1 MIGKLKYTAVLLL
14 IISFVLVSCKS
25 VETKDSYIRIE
36 VNETEAENGKVIQI
50 PSFVSDNEEIQ
61 KELRNLDK
69 ETEYLAKIAEKEQ
82 KKGSEI
88 EMRSY
93 VGGTKSYPQVTV
105 IWYVVED
112 NSRFYNL
119 ITLGADRQACE
130 PVTCKE
136 ALERTE
142 MSGVDL
148 SLKVGKLAQK
158 SGIRG
163 QLQKTE
169 MQGFEIGEDG
179 KVKEIYMKL
188 TLEIEDE
195 EEDILEE
202 HFFSYI
208 LDSEELVSLSE
219 KGYDIPRNL

>member
-14 IISFVLVSCKS
+14 MISSVLVSCKS
-25 VETKDSYIRIE
+25 TAAKNPDIRIE
-36 VNETEAENGKVIQI
+36 VSESGTENGKVIQI
-50 PSFVSDNEEIQ
+50 PAFVSDNEEIQ

-69 ETEYLAKIAEKEQ
+69 ETEDLEKIVEKEQ

-93 VGGTKSYPQVTV
+93 VGGTKTYPQVTV
-105 IWYVVED
+105 IWYTVEE
-112 NSRFYNL
+112 NSRLYNL
-119 ITLGADRQACE
+119 ITLGADRQTCE
-130 PVTCKE
+130 PITCKE

-179 KVKEIYMKL
+179 KVKDIYMKL

-195 EEDILEE
+195 EEDIIEE
-202 HFFSYI
+202 HFFSYN
-208 LDSEELVSLSE
+208 LDSEELTGLSE
-219 KGYDIPRNL
+219 KGYDVP

>member
-14 IISFVLVSCKS
+14 MISSVLVSCKS
-25 VETKDSYIRIE
+25 TAAKNPDIRIE
-36 VNETEAENGKVIQI
+36 VSESGMENGKVIQI
-50 PSFVSDNEEIQ
+50 PAFVSDNEEIQ
-61 KELRNLDK
+61 KELRDLDK
-69 ETEYLAKIAEKEQ
+69 ETEDLEKIVEKEQ

-93 VGGTKSYPQVTV
+93 VGGTKTYPQVTV
-105 IWYVVED
+105 IWYTVEE
-112 NSRFYNL
+112 NSRLYNL
-119 ITLGADRQACE
+119 ITLGADRQTCK
-130 PVTCKE
+130 PITCKE

-179 KVKEIYMKL
+179 KVKDIYMKL
-188 TLEIEDE
+188 TMEIEDE
-195 EEDILEE
+195 EEDIIEE
-202 HFFSYI
+202 HFFSYN
-208 LDSEELVSLSE
+208 LDSEELTGLSE
-219 KGYDIPRNL
+219 KGYDVP

>member
-1 MIGKLKYTAVLLL
+1 M
-14 IISFVLVSCKS
+14 
-25 VETKDSYIRIE
+25 
-36 VNETEAENGKVIQI
+36 
-50 PSFVSDNEEIQ
+50 
-61 KELRNLDK
+61 
-69 ETEYLAKIAEKEQ
+69 
-82 KKGSEI
+82 
-88 EMRSY
+88 
-93 VGGTKSYPQVTV
+93 
-105 IWYVVED
+105 IWYVVEE

-219 KGYDIPRNL
+219 KGYDIP

>member
-1 MIGKLKYTAVLLL
+1 MVGKLKYTAVLLL
-14 IISFVLVSCKS
+14 IISSVLVSCKS

-36 VNETEAENGKVIQI
+36 VNETEAENGKAIQI
-50 PSFVSDNEEIQ
+50 PSFVSNNEEIQ
-61 KELRNLDK
+61 KKLRNLDK
-69 ETEYLAKIAEKEQ
+69 ETEDLAKIVEKEQ

-93 VGGTKSYPQVTV
+93 VGGTKNYPQVTV
-105 IWYVVED
+105 VWYVVEE
-112 NSRFYNL
+112 NSRFYKL

-130 PVTCKE
+130 PITCKE

-169 MQGFEIGEDG
+169 MQGFKIGEDG

-219 KGYDIPRNL
+219 KGFDIP

>member
-1 MIGKLKYTAVLLL
+1 MVGKFKYTAVLLL
-14 IISFVLVSCKS
+14 MISSVLVSCKS
-25 VETKDSYIRIE
+25 AETKDPDIRIE
-36 VNETEAENGKVIQI
+36 VSESETENGKVIQI

-93 VGGTKSYPQVTV
+93 VGGTKDYPQVTV
-105 IWYVVED
+105 IWYVVEE

-219 KGYDIPRNL
+219 KGYDIP

>member
-14 IISFVLVSCKS
+14 MISSVLVSCKS
-25 VETKDSYIRIE
+25 TAAKNPDIRIE
-36 VNETEAENGKVIQI
+36 VIESGTENGKVIQI
-50 PSFVSDNEEIQ
+50 PAFVSDNEEIQ

-69 ETEYLAKIAEKEQ
+69 ETEDLEKIVEKEQ

-93 VGGTKSYPQVTV
+93 VGGTKNYPQVTV
-105 IWYVVED
+105 IWYTVEE
-112 NSRFYNL
+112 NSRLYNL
-119 ITLGADRQACE
+119 ITLGADRQTCE
-130 PVTCKE
+130 PITCKE

-179 KVKEIYMKL
+179 KVKDIYMKL
-188 TLEIEDE
+188 TMEIEDE
-195 EEDILEE
+195 EEDIIEE
-202 HFFSYI
+202 HFFSYN
-208 LDSEELVSLSE
+208 LDSEELTGLSE
-219 KGYDIPRNL
+219 KGYDVP

>member
-14 IISFVLVSCKS
+14 MISSVLVSCKS
-25 VETKDSYIRIE
+25 TAAKNPDIRIE
-36 VNETEAENGKVIQI
+36 VSESGTENGKVIQI
-50 PSFVSDNEEIQ
+50 PAFVSDNEEIQ

-69 ETEYLAKIAEKEQ
+69 ETEDLEKIVEKEQ

-93 VGGTKSYPQVTV
+93 VGGTKTYPQVTV
-105 IWYVVED
+105 IWYTVEE
-112 NSRFYNL
+112 NSRLYNL
-119 ITLGADRQACE
+119 ITLGADRQTCE
-130 PVTCKE
+130 PITCKE

-179 KVKEIYMKL
+179 KVKDIYMKL
-188 TLEIEDE
+188 TMEIEDE
-195 EEDILEE
+195 EEDIIEE
-202 HFFSYI
+202 HFFSYN
-208 LDSEELVSLSE
+208 LDSEELTGLSE
-219 KGYDIPRNL
+219 KGYDVP

>member
-1 MIGKLKYTAVLLL
+1 MVGKFKYTAVLLL
-14 IISFVLVSCKS
+14 MISSVLVSCKS
-25 VETKDSYIRIE
+25 AETKDPDIRIE
-36 VNETEAENGKVIQI
+36 VSESETENGKVIQI

-82 KKGSEI
+82 KRGSEI

-93 VGGTKSYPQVTV
+93 VGGTKDYPQVTV
-105 IWYVVED
+105 IWYVVEE

-219 KGYDIPRNL
+219 KGYDIP

>member
-1 MIGKLKYTAVLLL
+1 MVGKLKYTAVLLL
-14 IISFVLVSCKS
+14 IISSVLVSCKS

-36 VNETEAENGKVIQI
+36 VNETEAENGKAIQI
-50 PSFVSDNEEIQ
+50 PSFVSNNEEIQ
-61 KELRNLDK
+61 KKLRDLDK
-69 ETEYLAKIAEKEQ
+69 ETEDLAKIVEKEQ

-93 VGGTKSYPQVTV
+93 VGGTKNYPQVTV
-105 IWYVVED
+105 VWYVVEE
-112 NSRFYNL
+112 NFRFYNL

-130 PVTCKE
+130 AITCKE

-169 MQGFEIGEDG
+169 MQGFKIGEDG

-219 KGYDIPRNL
+219 KGFDIP

>member
-1 MIGKLKYTAVLLL
+1 MI
-14 IISFVLVSCKS
+14 SSVLVSCKS
-25 VETKDSYIRIE
+25 TAAKNPDIRIE
-36 VNETEAENGKVIQI
+36 VSESGTENGKVIQI
-50 PSFVSDNEEIQ
+50 PAFVSDNEEIQ

-69 ETEYLAKIAEKEQ
+69 ETEDLEKIVEKEQ

-93 VGGTKSYPQVTV
+93 VGGTKTYPQVTV
-105 IWYVVED
+105 IWYTVEE
-112 NSRFYNL
+112 NSRLYNL
-119 ITLGADRQACE
+119 ITLGADRQTCE
-130 PVTCKE
+130 PITCKE

-179 KVKEIYMKL
+179 KVKDIYMKL
-188 TLEIEDE
+188 TMEIEDE
-195 EEDILEE
+195 EEDIIEE
-202 HFFSYI
+202 HFFSYN
-208 LDSEELVSLSE
+208 LDSEELTGLSE
-219 KGYDIPRNL
+219 KGYDVP

>member
-1 MIGKLKYTAVLLL
+1 MVGKLKYTAVLLL
-14 IISFVLVSCKS
+14 IISSVLVSCKS

-36 VNETEAENGKVIQI
+36 VNETEAESGRAIQI

-61 KELRNLDK
+61 KKLRDLDK
-69 ETEYLAKIAEKEQ
+69 ETEDLAKIVEKEQ

-93 VGGTKSYPQVTV
+93 VGGTKNYPQVTV
-105 IWYVVED
+105 VWYVVEE
-112 NSRFYNL
+112 NFRFYNL

-130 PVTCKE
+130 PITCKE

-158 SGIRG
+158 SEIRG

-169 MQGFEIGEDG
+169 MQGFKIGEDG

-219 KGYDIPRNL
+219 KGFDIP

>member
-1 MIGKLKYTAVLLL
+1 MVGKLKYTAVLLL
-14 IISFVLVSCKS
+14 IISSVLVSCKS

-36 VNETEAENGKVIQI
+36 VNETEAENGKAIQI
-50 PSFVSDNEEIQ
+50 PSFVSNNEEIQ
-61 KELRNLDK
+61 KKLRNLDK
-69 ETEYLAKIAEKEQ
+69 ETEDLAKIVEKEQ

-219 KGYDIPRNL
+219 KGYDIP

>member
-14 IISFVLVSCKS
+14 MISSVLVSCKS
-25 VETKDSYIRIE
+25 TAAKNPDIRIE
-36 VNETEAENGKVIQI
+36 VSESGTENGKVIQI
-50 PSFVSDNEEIQ
+50 PAFVSDNEEIQ

-69 ETEYLAKIAEKEQ
+69 ETEDLEKIVEKEQ

-93 VGGTKSYPQVTV
+93 VGGTKTYPQVTV
-105 IWYVVED
+105 IWYTVEE
-112 NSRFYNL
+112 NSRLYNL
-119 ITLGADRQACE
+119 LTLGADRQTCE
-130 PVTCKE
+130 PITCKE

-179 KVKEIYMKL
+179 KVKDIYMKL

-195 EEDILEE
+195 EEDIIEE
-202 HFFSYI
+202 HFFSYN
-208 LDSEELVSLSE
+208 LDSEELTGLSE
-219 KGYDIPRNL
+219 KGYDVP

>member
-1 MIGKLKYTAVLLL
+1 MVGKFKYTAVILLM
-14 IISFVLVSCKS
+14 ISSVLVSCKS
-25 VETKDSYIRIE
+25 AETKDPDIRIE
-36 VNETEAENGKVIQI
+36 VSDSETENGKVIQI

-82 KKGSEI
+82 KRGSEI

-219 KGYDIPRNL
+219 KGYDIP

>member
-1 MIGKLKYTAVLLL
+1 MI
-14 IISFVLVSCKS
+14 SSVLVSCKS
-25 VETKDSYIRIE
+25 TAAKNPDIRIE
-36 VNETEAENGKVIQI
+36 VSESGTENGKVIQI
-50 PSFVSDNEEIQ
+50 PAFVSDNEEIQ

-69 ETEYLAKIAEKEQ
+69 ETEDLEKIVEKEQ

-93 VGGTKSYPQVTV
+93 VGGTKNYPQVTV
-105 IWYVVED
+105 IWYTVEE
-112 NSRFYNL
+112 NSRLYNL
-119 ITLGADRQACE
+119 ITLGADRQTCE
-130 PVTCKE
+130 PITCKE

-179 KVKEIYMKL
+179 KVKDIYMKL
-188 TLEIEDE
+188 TMEIEDE
-195 EEDILEE
+195 EEDIIEE
-202 HFFSYI
+202 HFFSYN
-208 LDSEELVSLSE
+208 LDSEELTGLSE
-219 KGYDIPRNL
+219 KGYDVP

>member
-1 MIGKLKYTAVLLL
+1 MVGKFKYTAVLLL
-14 IISFVLVSCKS
+14 IISSVLVSCKS
-25 VETKDSYIRIE
+25 AETKDPYIRIE
-36 VNETEAENGKVIQI
+36 VNENETENGKVIQI

-61 KELRNLDK
+61 KKLRDLDK
-69 ETEYLAKIAEKEQ
+69 ETEDLAKIVEREQ
-82 KKGSEI
+82 KRGSEI

-93 VGGTKSYPQVTV
+93 VGGTKDYPQVTV
-105 IWYVVED
+105 IWYVVGED
-112 NSRFYNL
+112 TRFYNL
-119 ITLGADRQACE
+119 ITLGADTQACE
-130 PVTCKE
+130 PVTCKK

-179 KVKEIYMKL
+179 KVKEIFMKL

-219 KGYDIPRNL
+219 KGYDIP

>member
-1 MIGKLKYTAVLLL
+1 MVGKFKYTAVILLM
-14 IISFVLVSCKS
+14 ISSVLVSCKS
-25 VETKDSYIRIE
+25 TETKDPDIRIE
-36 VNETEAENGKVIQI
+36 VSDSETENGKVIQI

-93 VGGTKSYPQVTV
+93 VGGTKDYPQVTV
-105 IWYVVED
+105 IWYVVEE

-219 KGYDIPRNL
+219 KGYDIP

>member
-1 MIGKLKYTAVLLL
+1 MI
-14 IISFVLVSCKS
+14 SSVLVSCKS
-25 VETKDSYIRIE
+25 AETKDPDIRIE
-36 VNETEAENGKVIQI
+36 VSESETENGKVIQI

-61 KELRNLDK
+61 KKLRDLDK

-82 KKGSEI
+82 KRGSEI

-93 VGGTKSYPQVTV
+93 VGGTKDYPQVTV
-105 IWYVVED
+105 IWYVVEE

-219 KGYDIPRNL
+219 KGYDIP

>member
-1 MIGKLKYTAVLLL
+1 MVGKLKYTAVLLL
-14 IISFVLVSCKS
+14 IISSVLVSCKS

-61 KELRNLDK
+61 KKLRDLDK
-69 ETEYLAKIAEKEQ
+69 ETEDLAKIVEKEQ

-93 VGGTKSYPQVTV
+93 VGGTKNYPQVTV
-105 IWYVVED
+105 VWYVIEE

-119 ITLGADRQACE
+119 ITLAADRQACE
-130 PVTCKE
+130 PITCKE

-169 MQGFEIGEDG
+169 MQGFKIGEDG

-188 TLEIEDE
+188 TLEIEEE
-195 EEDILEE
+195 EEDIPEE

-219 KGYDIPRNL
+219 KGFDIP

>member
-1 MIGKLKYTAVLLL
+1 MVGKLKYTAVLLL

-61 KELRNLDK
+61 KKLRNLDK
-69 ETEYLAKIAEKEQ
+69 ETEDLAKIVEKEQ

-93 VGGTKSYPQVTV
+93 VGGTKNYPQVTV
-105 IWYVVED
+105 VWYVIEE

-130 PVTCKE
+130 PLTCKE

-169 MQGFEIGEDG
+169 MQGFKIGEDG

-188 TLEIEDE
+188 TLEIEEE
-195 EEDILEE
+195 EEDIPEE

-219 KGYDIPRNL
+219 KGFDIP

>member
-1 MIGKLKYTAVLLL
+1 MVGKLKYTAVLLL
-14 IISFVLVSCKS
+14 IISSVLVSCKS

-50 PSFVSDNEEIQ
+50 PSFVSDNEEI
-61 KELRNLDK
+61 KKKLRDLDK
-69 ETEYLAKIAEKEQ
+69 ETEDLAKIVEKEQ
-82 KKGSEI
+82 KKGSDI

-93 VGGTKSYPQVTV
+93 VGGTKNYPQVTV
-105 IWYVVED
+105 VWYVIEE

-130 PVTCKE
+130 PLTCKE

-169 MQGFEIGEDG
+169 MQGFKIGEDG

-188 TLEIEDE
+188 TLEIEEE
-195 EEDILEE
+195 EEDIPEE

-219 KGYDIPRNL
+219 KGFDIP

>member
-1 MIGKLKYTAVLLL
+1 MVGKLKYTAVLLL
-14 IISFVLVSCKS
+14 IISSVLVSCKS

-61 KELRNLDK
+61 KKLRDLDK
-69 ETEYLAKIAEKEQ
+69 ETEDLAKIVEKEQ

-93 VGGTKSYPQVTV
+93 VGGTKNYPQVTV
-105 IWYVVED
+105 VWYVIEE

-130 PVTCKE
+130 PLTCKE

-169 MQGFEIGEDG
+169 MQGFKIGEDG

-188 TLEIEDE
+188 TLEIEEE
-195 EEDILEE
+195 EEDIPEE

-219 KGYDIPRNL
+219 KGFDIP

>member
-1 MIGKLKYTAVLLL
+1 MVGKLKYTAVLLL
-14 IISFVLVSCKS
+14 IISSVLVSCKS

-61 KELRNLDK
+61 KKLRDLDK
-69 ETEYLAKIAEKEQ
+69 ETEDLAKIVEKEQ

-93 VGGTKSYPQVTV
+93 VGGTKNYPQVTV
-105 IWYVVED
+105 VWYVVEE
-112 NSRFYNL
+112 NFRFYNL

-130 PVTCKE
+130 PITCKE

-169 MQGFEIGEDG
+169 MQGFKIGEDG

-188 TLEIEDE
+188 TLEIEEE
-195 EEDILEE
+195 EEDIPEE

-219 KGYDIPRNL
+219 KGFDIP

>member
-1 MIGKLKYTAVLLL
+1 MVGKFKYTAVILLM
-14 IISFVLVSCKS
+14 ISSVLVSCKS
-25 VETKDSYIRIE
+25 AETKDPDIRIE
-36 VNETEAENGKVIQI
+36 VSESETENGKVIQI

-61 KELRNLDK
+61 KKLRDLDK

-82 KKGSEI
+82 KRGSEI

-93 VGGTKSYPQVTV
+93 VGGTKDYPQVTV
-105 IWYVVED
+105 IWYVVEE

-219 KGYDIPRNL
+219 KGYDIP

>member
-1 MIGKLKYTAVLLL
+1 MVGKFKYTAVLLL
-14 IISFVLVSCKS
+14 MISSVLVSCKS
-25 VETKDSYIRIE
+25 AETKDPDIRIE
-36 VNETEAENGKVIQI
+36 VSESETENGKVIQI

-61 KELRNLDK
+61 KKLRDLDK

-82 KKGSEI
+82 KRGSEI

-93 VGGTKSYPQVTV
+93 VGGTKDYPQVTV
-105 IWYVVED
+105 IWYVVEE

-219 KGYDIPRNL
+219 KGYDIP

>member
-14 IISFVLVSCKS
+14 MISSVLVSCKS
-25 VETKDSYIRIE
+25 TAAKNPDIRIE
-36 VNETEAENGKVIQI
+36 VSESGTENGKVIQI
-50 PSFVSDNEEIQ
+50 PAFVSDNEEIQ

-69 ETEYLAKIAEKEQ
+69 ETEDLEKIVEKEQ

-93 VGGTKSYPQVTV
+93 VGGTKNYPQVTV
-105 IWYVVED
+105 IWYTVEE
-112 NSRFYNL
+112 NSRLYNL
-119 ITLGADRQACE
+119 ITLGADRQTCE
-130 PVTCKE
+130 PITCKE

-179 KVKEIYMKL
+179 KVKDIYMKL
-188 TLEIEDE
+188 TMEIEDE
-195 EEDILEE
+195 EEDIIEE
-202 HFFSYI
+202 HFFSYN
-208 LDSEELVSLSE
+208 LDSEELTGLSE
-219 KGYDIPRNL
+219 KGYDVP

>member
-1 MIGKLKYTAVLLL
+1 MVGKFKYTAVLLL
-14 IISFVLVSCKS
+14 MISSVLVSCKS
-25 VETKDSYIRIE
+25 AETKDPDIRIE
-36 VNETEAENGKVIQI
+36 VSESETENGKVIQI

-61 KELRNLDK
+61 KKLRDLDK

-82 KKGSEI
+82 KRGSEI

-93 VGGTKSYPQVTV
+93 VGGTKDYPQVTV

-219 KGYDIPRNL
+219 KGYDIP